1 MAIEGRCLCGAIS
14 YLCDADPVL
23 TGVCHCRDCQR
34 QTGTAASVVVAVPAG
49 SLRIT
54 GDTLTS
60 FTTVG
65 EEHGTST
72 NRHFCGA
79 CGSPIVSRVDAMP
92 DIEFIKAGTL
102 DDASWVEPTVEF
114 FTRSAHPWE
123 TAVPGAQ
130 RMVRASA

>member
-1 MAIEGRCLCGAIS
+1 MAIEGRCLCGSIS
-14 YLCDADPVL
+14 YVGDADPIL

-49 SLRIT
+49 SLQIR

-60 FTTVG
+60 VATVG
-65 EEHGTST
+65 EEHGTNT

-102 DDASWVEPTVEF
+102 DDASWLAPTIEF
-114 FTRSAHPWE
+114 YCRSAQPWE
-123 TAVPGAQ
+123 TPVPGAQ
-130 RMVRASA
+130 RMERASA

>member
-1 MAIEGRCLCGAIS
+1 MAIEGHCLCGAIT
-14 YLCDADPVL
+14 YVCDADPIL

-34 QTGTAASVVVAVPAG
+34 QTGTAASVVVAVPTG
-49 SLRIT
+49 SLQIT
-54 GDTLTS
+54 GDTLAS

-65 EEHGTST
+65 EEHGTGT
-72 NRHFCGA
+72 NRHFCGT

-102 DDASWVEPTVEF
+102 DDASWVEPTIEF

-130 RMVRASA
+130 RMERASA